1 MGSFDSLRHRDYRL
15 MWTGAVLS
23 NIGTWM
29 AAVALSWY
37 VFVITHSAFWVSFV
51 TFINFLPTVLSPIG
65 GVFTD
70 RFDRRKILF
79 ASQAFMMLDAAALA
93 LLAWLDQAN
102 LFAIMALTFGQGLG
116 FAINAPAWMA
126 FVPSLVPADSL
137 VNAIALNSA
146 QFSLARVIGPAV
158 AGVLIGASADGV
170 TLTFAINAI
179 SFVAVLVALSL
190 VRARPAGP
198 PERRTV
204 RDLLI
209 GGFSYTW
216 RHRPIRSMIG
226 LIAVLSL
233 FAAPATALLPNFA
246 ADVFGRG
253 AGGFGALAAA
263 LGAGSVLG
271 ALLLGRVGSRVT
283 PSLIAGTLVALA
295 VILVLFATI
304 HVFAVGMAL
313 MVGYGTSFL
322 FIVAGTNSAIQL
334 MVDERMRGRVI
345 SMWMLAFG
353 AFYPAGSLAAGV
365 AAEAWGAPVTA
376 VTGAVVCGG
385 WGLALLA
392 RSAGWAGRA
401 APEPGT

>member
-15 MWTGAVLS
+15 MWIGAVLS
-23 NIGTWM
+23 NTGTWM

-37 VFVITHSAFWVSFV
+37 VFVLTHSAFWVSFV

-79 ASQAFMMLDAAALA
+79 VAQAFMMIDAAALA
-93 LLAWLDQAN
+93 ILAWLDQAN
-102 LFAIMALTFGQGLG
+102 LFAVMALTFGQGLG
-116 FAINAPAWMA
+116 FAVNAPAWMA
-126 FVPSLVPADSL
+126 FVPSLVPTNSL

-158 AGVLIGASADGV
+158 AGVLIGATPHGV
-170 TLTFAINAI
+170 TLTFGINAV
-179 SFVAVLVALSL
+179 SFVAVLVALTL
-190 VRARPAGP
+190 VRTRPAGP

-226 LIAVLSL
+226 MIAVLSL
-233 FAAPATALLPNFA
+233 FGAPATALLPNFA

-253 AGGFGALAAA
+253 AGGFGVLAAA
-263 LGAGSVLG
+263 LGVGSVLG

-283 PSLIAGTLVALA
+283 PAIIAGSLVGLA
-295 VILVLFATI
+295 AILFLFATI
-304 HVFAVGMAL
+304 DVFEAGVAL
-313 MVGYGTSFL
+313 MVGYGISFL

-334 MVDERMRGRVI
+334 LVDEGVRGRVI
-345 SMWMLAFG
+345 SIWMLAFG
-353 AFYPAGSLAAGV
+353 AFYPVGSLAAGV
-365 AAEAWGAPVTA
+365 AAEAWGAPVTVA
-376 VTGAVVCGG
+376 AGAVVCAV
-385 WGLALLA
+385 WGVVLLA
-392 RSAGWAGRA
+392 RSVGPQRRPAL
-401 APEPGT
+401 EPGT